1 MGSEPNSTLRSLH
14 LHTLVQSLGLVC
26 FPCSLL
32 TLALKVIQIIR
43 NSKRMKHERRWVWMK
58 LLVRASLFHSI
69 CFAWFVRSRTH
80 TSEPNEWEGET
91 KPKDS
96 GPWDPGNEQTE
107 KTKLLKVWTMED
119 EFRGE
124 TNLTSKKLSIVKSSS
139 ISMGKKAKRIKNGK
153 IWSLQIIK

>member
-1 MGSEPNSTLRSLH
+1 
-14 LHTLVQSLGLVC
+14 
-26 FPCSLL
+26 
-32 TLALKVIQIIR
+32 
-43 NSKRMKHERRWVWMK
+43 MKHERRWVWMK

-107 KTKLLKVWTMED
+107 KTQVIKGMNNGGWIQGRNKPNFQEAFYCEVIL
-119 EFRGE
+119 
-124 TNLTSKKLSIVKSSS
+124 NLDGQESQANKE
-139 ISMGKKAKRIKNGK
+139 
-153 IWSLQIIK
+153 W